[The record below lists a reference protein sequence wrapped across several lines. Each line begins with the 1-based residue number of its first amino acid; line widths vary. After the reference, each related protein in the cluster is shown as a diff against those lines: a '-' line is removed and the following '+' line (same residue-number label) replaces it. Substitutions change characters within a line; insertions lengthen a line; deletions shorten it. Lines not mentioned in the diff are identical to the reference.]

1 VFRRKNVL
9 DHRLVYLFLGVFI
22 AADGAGMRGA
32 ALPQQAPE
40 AECTQKHQFRW
51 LVHDTSLPV

>member
-1 VFRRKNVL
+1 VL

-22 AADGAGMRGA
+22 AADGAGMCGA